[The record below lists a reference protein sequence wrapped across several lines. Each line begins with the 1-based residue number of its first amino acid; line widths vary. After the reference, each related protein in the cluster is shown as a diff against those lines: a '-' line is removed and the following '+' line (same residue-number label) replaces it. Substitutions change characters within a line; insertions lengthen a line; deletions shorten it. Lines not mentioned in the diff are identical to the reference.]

1 MHGDVAAEGDSGES
15 GNQSDALSTELI
27 IHLLACRTVRSPAY
41 GNVMSN
47 RHIVATPPW
56 NMAHTKRLCAWACP
70 LCSSVSLVF

>member
-27 IHLLACRTVRSPAY
+27 IHMLACRTVRSPAY
-41 GNVMSN
+41 GNGMSN

-56 NMAHTKRLCAWACP
+56 NMVTPDA
-70 LCSSVSLVF
+70 